1 MKNFISAMFFA
12 ITALLVFSDSSHAAT
27 QDFNFNNNNFVQM
40 SNTGDSATYNKFQ
53 TVHEKIFYKIQKNLR

>member
-40 SNTGDSATYNKFQ
+40 SNAVRSETCNKIQ

>member
-27 QDFNFNNNNFVQM
+27 QDFNLNNNFVQM
-40 SNTGDSATYNKFQ
+40 ANTGDSATYNKFQ
-53 TVHEKIFYKIQKNLR
+53 TVQEKIFYNIQKNIR